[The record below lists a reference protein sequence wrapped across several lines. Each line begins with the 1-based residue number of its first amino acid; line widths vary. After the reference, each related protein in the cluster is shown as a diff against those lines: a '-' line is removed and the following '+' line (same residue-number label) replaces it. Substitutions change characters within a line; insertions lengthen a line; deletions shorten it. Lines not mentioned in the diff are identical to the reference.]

1 MKKMLSCMAAFLVSC
16 TIMTAQNTT
25 AAAPKNEPPTPM
37 NKWTFFQIGFLPGV
51 PGYTKVSNVYGL
63 KLGAPL
69 VDGEG
74 RVCGLEPSFLYSGT
88 SYVDGLQAS
97 WFGPAI
103 CREINGFQ
111 ASIPVTIARTMYG
124 SQASV
129 TNIITDTGYG
139 FDAGAVNIAKNFYG
153 FQLSAVNVTTEEFR
167 GFQFGVF
174 NYSNKKG
181 CQMGLVNIIKDGP
194 LPFMLIFN
202 GSF

>member
-16 TIMTAQNTT
+16 TIMTAQDTT
-25 AAAPKNEPPTPM
+25 AAAEKTVTPKPASD
-37 NKWTFFQIGFLPGV
+37 WTFFQIGFLPGV
-51 PGYTKVSNVYGL
+51 PGSTKYSNVYGL

-88 SYVDGLQAS
+88 SYIDGLQAS

-103 CREINGFQ
+103 CREFNGLQ
-111 ASIPVTIARTMYG
+111 ASIPVSIARTMYG
-124 SQASV
+124 AQAAV
-129 TNIITDTGYG
+129 VNIIREDGYG
-139 FDAGAVNIAKNFYG
+139 FGAGAINIAKNFYG
-153 FQLSAVNVTTEEFR
+153 FQLSAANVATGEFR

-174 NYSNKKG
+174 NYSEKKG

-194 LPFMLIFN
+194 LPFMIIFN